1 MDNDAV
7 IDEIIHEIMMMF
19 VSVNAKNSPAISP
32 VKDTSASCIPSIIDD
47 LESNVFAIA
56 IKIAYIYCILPQA
69 KNLNLFM
76 VVILFV
82 DIFIS
87 ISIMTM
93 SVI

>member
-69 KNLNLFM
+69 KNLNFLYGIKNKMNILCLF
-76 VVILFV
+76 LFNSL
-82 DIFIS
+82 F
-87 ISIMTM
+87 
-93 SVI
+93 